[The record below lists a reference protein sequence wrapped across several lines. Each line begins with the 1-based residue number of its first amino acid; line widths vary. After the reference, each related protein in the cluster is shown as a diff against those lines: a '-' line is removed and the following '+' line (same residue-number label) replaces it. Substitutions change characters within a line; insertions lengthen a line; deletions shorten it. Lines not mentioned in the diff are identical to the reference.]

1 MKAPG
6 HTCPAI
12 DRAQSSMRKLAWR
25 AAGGSSPVTP
35 AEVLS
40 AGMLALEEVRMEN
53 AQMRQAHA
61 YMLEEIENIRV
72 ELLAAQRDC
81 QTLRDEMQAARPALA
96 RGNFLDA
103 VCFGD
108 ADDKAQLLVYARD
121 LVAKEGK

>member
-1 MKAPG
+1 
-6 HTCPAI
+6 
-12 DRAQSSMRKLAWR
+12 
-25 AAGGSSPVTP
+25 
-35 AEVLS
+35 
-40 AGMLALEEVRMEN
+40 MLALEEVRMEN

-61 YMLEEIENIRV
+61 YMLEELENIRV

-121 LVAKEGK
+121 LVAKEGG